1 MTSWF
6 SNGGALFRSSV
17 LEPVPRD
24 LRSLDVNF
32 GILPFPK
39 LDENQDKYYTL
50 PEEYSL
56 VFSIPVTADADFAS
70 LIMEALAVE
79 STGREPFRRAASRS
93 FEGIAQILSQHLGN
107 AAEADLTDLARDF
120 VDRTAPVGIEP
131 ALINREHSGYTVIN
145 DYVKHERIKLKSRG
159 EI

>member
-1 MTSWF
+1 MDFNDRWGFLSQ
-6 SNGGALFRSSV
+6 NGGALFRSSV

-32 GILPFPK
+32 GILPFPN

-70 LIMEALAVE
+70 LIMEALAAKP
-79 STGREPFRRAASRS
+79 TGREPFRCAALRVPPKASREYYLS
-93 FEGIAQILSQHLGN
+93 ISVTPQKQILPTSR
-107 AAEADLTDLARDF
+107 EISS
-120 VDRTAPVGIEP
+120 IER
-131 ALINREHSGYTVIN
+131 LRSELNQ
-145 DYVKHERIKLKSRG
+145 L
-159 EI
+159 

>member
-56 VFSIPVTADADFAS
+56 VFSTQVTADADFAS
-70 LIMEALAVE
+70 LIWKH
-79 STGREPFRRAASRS
+79 SRRSRPDASRS
-93 FEGIAQILSQHLGN
+93 GVPLRVPPKASHKYYLNISVTPQKQILPTSR
-107 AAEADLTDLARDF
+107 EISS
-120 VDRTAPVGIEP
+120 IER
-131 ALINREHSGYTVIN
+131 LRSELNQ
-145 DYVKHERIKLKSRG
+145 L
-159 EI
+159 